1 MDHLGAANAV
11 DRDITRSGAAIEI
24 WPRARI
30 THTTSSILTVILAYV
45 QLTIRLQLSILRA
58 RSVLLPRLR
67 ILQSCKSQ
75 PTNICLDTDIECCL
89 IKVLAAA
96 RRARAPASLCP
107 TELCECEEGPLEE
120 VWKTYGGRIL
130 LGSAAAILALVLG
143 AGFLVLRKLIPND
156 SAGVLPLLAIG
167 GIILLMLMLT
177 FVAMIFSMLG
187 LTNNQQAM
195 GLPEGSIRAVIALS
209 LIVLFA
215 ILSVFLFH
223 NVSTSG
229 TVNSIV
235 RLSDADR
242 LQFIKDHPN
251 ARDLQTI
258 VTKDDAGKPVVA
270 KDTNGLDLKNAD
282 GSPKYLYD
290 VSYRS
295 TNSASED
302 FAKQLLVLLG
312 TRMTAVTS
320 FYLGAGTVTSAV
332 KAGETS
338 TTSASTF
345 TNVTPAT
352 HSIATNGPTLH
363 LEITGTNLDGISRVR
378 LVKPGDPAID
388 GTTVVPGSTKLS
400 CDFDVSTAPPGTWSI
415 EVS

>member
-1 MDHLGAANAV
+1 M
-11 DRDITRSGAAIEI
+11 
-24 WPRARI
+24 
-30 THTTSSILTVILAYV
+30 
-45 QLTIRLQLSILRA
+45 
-58 RSVLLPRLR
+58 
-67 ILQSCKSQ
+67 
-75 PTNICLDTDIECCL
+75 
-89 IKVLAAA
+89 
-96 RRARAPASLCP
+96 
-107 TELCECEEGPLEE
+107 EE

-130 LGSAAAILALVLG
+130 LGSAAAVLALVLG
-143 AGFLVLRKLIPND
+143 TGFLVLRKLIPND

-229 TVNSIV
+229 TANSIV

-251 ARDLQTI
+251 ARDLQAI

-270 KDTNGLDLKNAD
+270 KDEKGLDLKNAD

-312 TRMTAVTS
+312 TLMTAVTS

-332 KAGETS
+332 RASETS
-338 TTSASTF
+338 ETSATTF
-345 TNVTPAT
+345 TEVTPT
-352 HSIATNGPTLH
+352 KHSIAKGNAIK
-363 LEITGTNLDGISRVR
+363 LEIIGTNLDGISRVR
-378 LVKPGDPAID
+378 LVRTGETPID
-388 GTTVVPGSTKLS
+388 GTGVTPAPTKIT
-400 CDFDVSTAPPGTWSI
+400 CDLDLTGAPTGTWSI
-415 EVS
+415 EVAEGARPAKIAGRLEITA

>member
-1 MDHLGAANAV
+1 
-11 DRDITRSGAAIEI
+11 
-24 WPRARI
+24 
-30 THTTSSILTVILAYV
+30 
-45 QLTIRLQLSILRA
+45 
-58 RSVLLPRLR
+58 
-67 ILQSCKSQ
+67 
-75 PTNICLDTDIECCL
+75 
-89 IKVLAAA
+89 
-96 RRARAPASLCP
+96 
-107 TELCECEEGPLEE
+107 LEE

-312 TRMTAVTS
+312 TLMTAVTS

-352 HSIATNGPTLH
+352 HSIAKNGPTLH

-378 LVKPGDPAID
+378 LVKPGETPVE
-388 GTTVVPGSTKLS
+388 GTAVNPSSTKLT
-400 CDFDVSTAPPGTWSI
+400 CDFDVSTTPVGTWSV
-415 EVS
+415 EVSEGAKPAKVAGNLTISA

>member
-1 MDHLGAANAV
+1 M
-11 DRDITRSGAAIEI
+11 
-24 WPRARI
+24 
-30 THTTSSILTVILAYV
+30 
-45 QLTIRLQLSILRA
+45 
-58 RSVLLPRLR
+58 
-67 ILQSCKSQ
+67 
-75 PTNICLDTDIECCL
+75 
-89 IKVLAAA
+89 
-96 RRARAPASLCP
+96 
-107 TELCECEEGPLEE
+107 EE

-235 RLSDADR
+235 RLSDAD
-242 LQFIKDHPN
+242 PN

-258 VTKDDAGKPVVA
+258 VTRDDAGKPVVA
-270 KDTNGLDLKNAD
+270 KDANGQDLKNAD

-312 TRMTAVTS
+312 TLMTAVTS

-378 LVKPGDPAID
+378 LVKPGETPVE
-388 GTTVVPGSTKLS
+388 GTAVNPSSNKLT
-400 CDFDVSTAPPGTWSI
+400 CNFDVSTTPVGTWSV
-415 EVS
+415 EVSEGAKPAKVAGNLTITA